1 MMVIRP
7 VERSDVSALMQLAS
21 KTGGGLTS
29 LPANEAT
36 LSVRIER
43 AIKTW
48 QGELPKSEQGY
59 VFVLEDSESGT
70 VAGICA
76 IEVAVGL
83 NDPWYNYRV
92 GTLVHASKEL
102 NVYNALPTLFL
113 SNDHTGSS
121 ELCTLFLD
129 PEWRKE
135 GNGYLLSK
143 SRFMFMAA
151 FRDKFNDKVVA
162 EMRGVID
169 EHGYSPFWQSLGKR
183 FFSMDF
189 SRADFLCGTG
199 QKAFI
204 AELMPKHPIYTHFLS
219 QEAQDVIGQVHP
231 QTAPARAVLEKEGF
245 RYRNYIDIFDGG
257 PTLECDIDRV
267 RAIRKS
273 RLVEVAEGQPA
284 QGDFPACLV
293 ANENYHHFRVV
304 LVRTDPATERLILT
318 AAQLDAL
325 KCHAGSRSSGAPVRR
340 GENSMTL
347 WINGDW
353 VTGQGAL
360 RVKRNPVSGEVLWQ
374 GNDADAAQV
383 EQACR
388 AARAAFP
395 RWARLSFSDRQV
407 RVERFAGLLESNKA
421 ELTAIIARETGKP
434 RWEAATEVTA
444 MINKIAISIKAYHV
458 RTGEQRSEMPDGA
471 ASLRHRPHGVL
482 AVFGPYNFPGHLP
495 NGHIVPALLA
505 GNTIIFKPSELTPWS
520 GEAVMRLW
528 QQAGLLP
535 GVLNLVQGGRET
547 GQALSALEDL
557 DGLLFTGSAN
567 TGYQLHRQLSGQPEK
582 ILALEMGGNNP
593 LIIDEVADIDAAV
606 HLTIQS
612 AFVTAGQRCTCARRL
627 LLKSGT
633 QGDAFLARLVAVSQ
647 RLTPGTWDDE
657 PQPFIGGLIS
667 EQAAQQ
673 VVTAWQELE
682 AMGGRPLLAP
692 RLLQA
697 GTSLLTPGIIEMT
710 GVTGV
715 PDEEVFGPLLRVWR
729 YDNFDEAIRMANNT
743 RFGLSCG
750 LVSPSGKNSINCCW
764 RHGRGLLTGTN
775 RLPVLPVPRHS
786 AALALPAIIA
796 PAPGMPQIIVPGRW
810 QVWSRTR

>member
-1 MMVIRP
+1 MKVSDPIKRAVPFCLCLCILCCLLPAIAAISGSTASIKLCILSDLHYLAAADQAAADGNEWRLYGESAPATEEAIEAVIRQRP
-7 VERSDVSALMQLAS
+7 DVLLLTGDLTSGAGRASAEELAQKLQKVEQAGIRVFVINGESDMSGGLSPAEFRDIFHAYGYDGADSAAYYQPQPSEEAVQGSLSYAVTPKPGIRLLMIAS

-36 LSVRIER
+36 LSARIER

-59 VFVLEDSESGT
+59 VFVLEDSETGT

-129 PEWRKE
+129 PDWRKE

-273 RLVEVAEGQPA
+273 RQVEVAEGQPA

-325 KCHAGSRSSGAPVRR
+325 KCHAG
-340 GENSMTL
+340 
-347 WINGDW
+347 D
-353 VTGQGAL
+353 
-360 RVKRNPVSGEVLWQ
+360 RV
-374 GNDADAAQV
+374 
-383 EQACR
+383 
-388 AARAAFP
+388 
-395 RWARLSFSDRQV
+395 
-407 RVERFAGLLESNKA
+407 
-421 ELTAIIARETGKP
+421 
-434 RWEAATEVTA
+434 
-444 MINKIAISIKAYHV
+444 
-458 RTGEQRSEMPDGA
+458 
-471 ASLRHRPHGVL
+471 
-482 AVFGPYNFPGHLP
+482 
-495 NGHIVPALLA
+495 
-505 GNTIIFKPSELTPWS
+505 
-520 GEAVMRLW
+520 
-528 QQAGLLP
+528 
-535 GVLNLVQGGRET
+535 
-547 GQALSALEDL
+547 
-557 DGLLFTGSAN
+557 
-567 TGYQLHRQLSGQPEK
+567 
-582 ILALEMGGNNP
+582 
-593 LIIDEVADIDAAV
+593 
-606 HLTIQS
+606 
-612 AFVTAGQRCTCARRL
+612 
-627 LLKSGT
+627 
-633 QGDAFLARLVAVSQ
+633 RLV
-647 RLTPGTWDDE
+647 RLCAE
-657 PQPFIGGLIS
+657 
-667 EQAAQQ
+667 EK
-673 VVTAWQELE
+673 TA
-682 AMGGRPLLAP
+682 
-692 RLLQA
+692 
-697 GTSLLTPGIIEMT
+697 
-710 GVTGV
+710 
-715 PDEEVFGPLLRVWR
+715 
-729 YDNFDEAIRMANNT
+729 
-743 RFGLSCG
+743 
-750 LVSPSGKNSINCCW
+750 
-764 RHGRGLLTGTN
+764 
-775 RLPVLPVPRHS
+775 
-786 AALALPAIIA
+786 
-796 PAPGMPQIIVPGRW
+796 
-810 QVWSRTR
+810 

>member
-169 EHGYSPFWQSLGKR
+169 EHGNSPFWQSLGKR

-325 KCHAGSRSSGAPVRR
+325 KCHAG
-340 GENSMTL
+340 
-347 WINGDW
+347 D
-353 VTGQGAL
+353 
-360 RVKRNPVSGEVLWQ
+360 RV
-374 GNDADAAQV
+374 
-383 EQACR
+383 
-388 AARAAFP
+388 
-395 RWARLSFSDRQV
+395 
-407 RVERFAGLLESNKA
+407 
-421 ELTAIIARETGKP
+421 
-434 RWEAATEVTA
+434 
-444 MINKIAISIKAYHV
+444 
-458 RTGEQRSEMPDGA
+458 
-471 ASLRHRPHGVL
+471 
-482 AVFGPYNFPGHLP
+482 
-495 NGHIVPALLA
+495 
-505 GNTIIFKPSELTPWS
+505 
-520 GEAVMRLW
+520 
-528 QQAGLLP
+528 
-535 GVLNLVQGGRET
+535 
-547 GQALSALEDL
+547 
-557 DGLLFTGSAN
+557 
-567 TGYQLHRQLSGQPEK
+567 
-582 ILALEMGGNNP
+582 
-593 LIIDEVADIDAAV
+593 
-606 HLTIQS
+606 
-612 AFVTAGQRCTCARRL
+612 
-627 LLKSGT
+627 
-633 QGDAFLARLVAVSQ
+633 RLV
-647 RLTPGTWDDE
+647 RLCAE
-657 PQPFIGGLIS
+657 
-667 EQAAQQ
+667 EK
-673 VVTAWQELE
+673 TA
-682 AMGGRPLLAP
+682 
-692 RLLQA
+692 
-697 GTSLLTPGIIEMT
+697 
-710 GVTGV
+710 
-715 PDEEVFGPLLRVWR
+715 
-729 YDNFDEAIRMANNT
+729 
-743 RFGLSCG
+743 
-750 LVSPSGKNSINCCW
+750 
-764 RHGRGLLTGTN
+764 
-775 RLPVLPVPRHS
+775 
-786 AALALPAIIA
+786 
-796 PAPGMPQIIVPGRW
+796 
-810 QVWSRTR
+810 